1 MTFGQRLRSRLWKP
15 RVEDEVDAEFDFH
28 VEMRTREL
36 AARGMDPAAARAA
49 AVGRFGDINQVNA
62 ACRALCRQKD
72 NDMRRTE
79 YWSELRQDVTF
90 AFRHFV
96 AQPGFTAVALLT
108 LAIGIGATSAIFS
121 AVHAVVLQ
129 PLPYPAPDRLVNVYE
144 DYQGR
149 PGNVSAGNFTDARA
163 GATTFREL
171 AAAQYSSFNLT
182 HEGSAERVTG
192 ARVTAGF
199 FDVLGVQPAL
209 GRPFTAAEDEPGK
222 EQVVV
227 LSHRLWVRRFGADPS
242 VVGGDVRLG
251 GQAYRVLGVMP
262 ASFDLTADAE
272 ELWVPIAFT
281 AERKA
286 THDEHYLT
294 ILGRL
299 KDGVSRD
306 QALGDLR
313 RLVPGIRALYP
324 RDTQTLGFQVIPMTD
339 DVVGDYRARLFV
351 MFGAVGFV
359 LLIACGNLAN
369 LLLAR
374 GAARSGE
381 LAIRAALGAG
391 RARIVRQL
399 LTESLMLALSA
410 SLLGLGLAQIG
421 IRALVAMSPPGVPRL
436 EQARLDGL
444 VILFTI
450 GVAFLCALIFGLAPA
465 IRAARTDVQA
475 GLRSAGRSP
484 AGSGIRDRLRTALIV
499 GELAL
504 ALLLLTGASLLIQSA
519 IALERVP
526 PGFNPDGVLSARLSL
541 PAETYGPPEAV
552 QQTFEAILDQARAI
566 PGVRA
571 AAVTSQ
577 VPRGR
582 GGNGNGL
589 VPEGRTQDAAHS
601 IGSRLRMV
609 TPGYFDAM
617 GISIVRGRAL
627 NDQDRRGGLK
637 VMVISEALAR
647 VAWPDQDPIGRR
659 ISCCEKDADG
669 GFKTV
674 VGVAGD
680 LRSRAPG
687 EAPVPEFY
695 LPIAQLPP
703 EAWSWIQRTMYVVV
717 RTAGD
722 PSSAGTPLRD
732 AVRRVAPG
740 VPLFDVRT
748 MEQRLGASLSTARFN
763 MTLLTLLGAIGL
775 LLAAIG
781 IYGVMGYF
789 VSRRTQEIGVRMALG
804 ATRAD
809 VVRLVV
815 RQAAG
820 PLAAG
825 LVIGVLAS
833 LALTGVL
840 QAELFGISARDPRT
854 LAGVAVLLA
863 VVGLLATLIPARRAA
878 SIDPTRA
885 LRAS

>member
-1 MTFGQRLRSRLWKP
+1 
-15 RVEDEVDAEFDFH
+15 
-28 VEMRTREL
+28 MRH
-36 AARGMDPAAARAA
+36 P
-49 AVGRFGDINQVNA
+49 
-62 ACRALCRQKD
+62 
-72 NDMRRTE
+72 E
-79 YWSELRQDVTF
+79 YWSEVVQDVTF
-90 AFRHFV
+90 ALRHFV
-96 AQPGFTAVALLT
+96 SQPGFTAVALLT

-129 PLPYPAPDRLVNVYE
+129 PLPYPGPDRLVNVYE
-144 DYQGR
+144 DYRGR
-149 PGNVSAGNFTDARA
+149 PGGVSAGNFTDVRA
-163 GATTFREL
+163 AATSFDALT
-171 AAAQYSSFNLT
+171 AAQYSSFNLT
-182 HEGSAERVTG
+182 REDAAERVTG
-192 ARVTAGF
+192 ARVTASF
-199 FDVLGVQPAL
+199 FDVFAVKPAL
-209 GRPFTAAEDEPGK
+209 GRPFTIAEDEPGK
-222 EQVVV
+222 ERVVV
-227 LSHRLWVRRFGADPS
+227 LSHRLWARRFGADPS
-242 VVGGDVRLG
+242 IVGREIRLG
-251 GQAYRVLGVMP
+251 GQAYSVLGVMP
-262 ASFDLTADAE
+262 ASFDLTADSE

-294 ILGRL
+294 VFGRL
-299 KDGVSRD
+299 KTGVSKE
-306 QALGDLR
+306 QAAGELAR
-313 RLVPGIRALYP
+313 IAPGITAQFP
-324 RDTQTLGFQVIPMTD
+324 KDAQGLGFQVIAMSD
-339 DVVGDYRARLFV
+339 DVVGDYRSRLFV
-351 MFGAVGFV
+351 LLGAVGFV

-374 GAARSGE
+374 AAARSGE

-399 LTESLMLALSA
+399 LTESLMLAFSA
-410 SLLGLGLAQIG
+410 SLLGLALAQSG

-436 EQARLDGL
+436 EQAGLDS
-444 VILFTI
+444 VVVLFTI
-450 GVAFLCALIFGLAPA
+450 AVAFLCALIFGLAPA
-465 IRAARTDVQA
+465 LRAVRTYLQT
-475 GLRSAGRSP
+475 GLRGAGRSAAS
-484 AGSGIRDRLRTALIV
+484 AGVRDRLRTTLIV

-504 ALLLLTGASLLIQSA
+504 ALLLLSGASLLIQSA
-519 IALERVP
+519 IALQRVP
-526 PGFNPDGVLSARLSL
+526 PGFNPEGVLSARLSL
-541 PAETYGPPEAV
+541 PAEQYGTPERA
-552 QQTFEAILDQARAI
+552 QLAFEAIVEQARAI

-571 AAVTSQ
+571 AGITSQ

-589 VPEGRTQDAAHS
+589 VPEGRKLDAANS

-617 GISIVRGRAL
+617 GIPITRGRAL

-659 ISCCEKDADG
+659 IACCEAGPDG
-669 GFKTV
+669 GADYKTV

-680 LRSRAPG
+680 VRSTAPG
-687 EAPVPEFY
+687 DAPTPEFY

-703 EAWSWIQRTMYVVV
+703 EAWAWTQRTMYVVV
-717 RTAGD
+717 RTTTAD
-722 PSSAGTPLRD
+722 PSSAGETLRD
-732 AVRRVAPG
+732 IVRRVAPG

-763 MTLLTLLGAIGL
+763 MLLLTVLGGIGL

-781 IYGVMGYF
+781 IYGVIGYF

-820 PLAAG
+820 PVAAG
-825 LVIGVLAS
+825 LVLGIAAS

-840 QAELFGISARDPRT
+840 QAQLFGVSPRDPLT
-854 LAGVAVLLA
+854 LAGVALLLA
-863 VVGLLATLIPARRAA
+863 VVGVIASLVPARRAA

>member
-1 MTFGQRLRSRLWKP
+1 MW
-15 RVEDEVDAEFDFH
+15 
-28 VEMRTREL
+28 
-36 AARGMDPAAARAA
+36 
-49 AVGRFGDINQVNA
+49 
-62 ACRALCRQKD
+62 
-72 NDMRRTE
+72 RTE
-79 YWSELRQDVTF
+79 YWSELVQDVTF

-96 AQPGFTAVALLT
+96 AQPGFTIVALLT

-129 PLPYPAPDRLVNVYE
+129 PLPYPAPERLVNVYE
-144 DYQGR
+144 DYRGR
-149 PGNVSAGNFTDARA
+149 PGGVSAGNFTDVRA
-163 GATTFREL
+163 ASTAFDGLTAV
-171 AAAQYSSFNLT
+171 QYSSFNLT
-182 HEGSAERVTG
+182 SEGAAERVTG
-192 ARVTAGF
+192 ARATAGF
-199 FDVLGVQPAL
+199 FEVLGVQPAL
-209 GRPFTAAEDEPGK
+209 GRGFTAAEDEPGK

-227 LSHRLWVRRFGADPS
+227 LSHRLWARRFGADPS
-242 VVGGDVRLG
+242 VVGRDVRLG
-251 GQAYRVLGVMP
+251 GQAYRVIGVMP
-262 ASFDLTADAE
+262 SSFDLTADSE

-281 AERKA
+281 AARKA

-294 ILGRL
+294 IFGRL
-299 KDGVSRD
+299 KAGVSKE
-306 QALGDLR
+306 QALGELTR
-313 RLVPGIRALYP
+313 IVPRIQAQFP
-324 RDTQTLGFQVIPMTD
+324 KDTQQLGFQVISMTD
-339 DVVGDYRARLFV
+339 DVIGDYRARLFV
-351 MFGAVGFV
+351 LLGAVGFV

-399 LTESLMLALSA
+399 LTESLMLALTA
-410 SLLGLGLAQIG
+410 SLLGLALAQIG

-436 EQARLDGL
+436 EQARLDGF
-444 VILFTI
+444 VIMFTI
-450 GVAFLCALIFGLAPA
+450 GVAFLCALMFGLAPA
-465 IRAARTDVQA
+465 MRAARTEIQA
-475 GLRSAGRSP
+475 DLRSAGRSAA
-484 AGSGIRDRLRTALIV
+484 AGGVRDRLRTALIV

-504 ALLLLTGASLLIQSA
+504 ALLLLSGASLLIQSA
-519 IALERVP
+519 LALQRVP
-526 PGFNPDGVLSARLSL
+526 PGFNASDVLSARLSL
-541 PAETYGPPEAV
+541 PAEQYGTAERA
-552 QQTFEAILDQARAI
+552 QQTFEAVTEQARAI

-571 AAVTSQ
+571 AAITSQ

-589 VPEGRTQDAAHS
+589 IPEGRTLNAANA

-617 GISIVRGRAL
+617 GIPITRGRAL

-637 VMVISEALAR
+637 VMVVSEALAQA
-647 VAWPDQDPIGRR
+647 AWPNMDPIGRR
-659 ISCCEKDADG
+659 IACCESRPDG
-669 GFKTV
+669 TPDFKTV

-680 LRSRAPG
+680 VRSNAPG
-687 EAPVPEFY
+687 DAPTPEFY
-695 LPIAQLPP
+695 LPLAQLPA
-703 EAWSWIQRTMYVVV
+703 EAWAWTQRTMYVVV
-717 RTAGD
+717 RTTGD
-722 PSSAGTPLRD
+722 PSSAAEPLRD
-732 AVRRVAPG
+732 AVRRIAPG

-763 MTLLTLLGAIGL
+763 MILLTLLGAIGL

-781 IYGVMGYF
+781 IYGVIGYF

-815 RQAAG
+815 RQAAV

-825 LVIGVLAS
+825 LFLGVLAS

-840 QAELFGISARDPRT
+840 RAQLFGITPRDPWT
-854 LAGVAVLLA
+854 LAGATLLLA
-863 VVGLLATLIPARRAA
+863 VVGLIASLVPARRAA

-885 LRAS
+885 LRSS